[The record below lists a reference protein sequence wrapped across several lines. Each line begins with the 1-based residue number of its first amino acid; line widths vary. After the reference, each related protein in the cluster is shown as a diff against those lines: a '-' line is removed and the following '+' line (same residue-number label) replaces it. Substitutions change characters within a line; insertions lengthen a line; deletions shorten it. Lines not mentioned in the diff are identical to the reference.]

1 MELKRD
7 PTGEERRIR
16 AKLCKTK
23 KKGSREEAIDWHKKN
38 EELQEENMRY
48 RAIIAEVCVI
58 VSLSFRYNIRIELS

>member
-58 VSLSFRYNIRIELS
+58 VSLSLRYNIRIELS